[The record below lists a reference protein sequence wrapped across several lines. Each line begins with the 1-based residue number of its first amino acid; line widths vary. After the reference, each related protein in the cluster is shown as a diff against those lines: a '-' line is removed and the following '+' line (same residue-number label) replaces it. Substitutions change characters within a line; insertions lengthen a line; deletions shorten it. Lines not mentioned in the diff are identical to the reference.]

1 MGTTFVLFER
11 EEDRNDARM
20 EAECTNM
27 VLCSVS
33 HGLPID
39 WEVVLGE
46 VAGFVVVDLQIIAFR
61 LGFG

>member
-1 MGTTFVLFER
+1 
-11 EEDRNDARM
+11 M